1 MKLIRPFTV
10 TPATL
15 TSNITDSEPEYAATA
30 TYAVG
35 AIVQNTTG
43 ASPTNRRYESLVANN
58 KGNALTDPAKWL
70 DLGPTN
76 RWAMFDTKNSTATT
90 NAGEIDVSL
99 AVTGRADGLAL
110 FNLTASSVRV
120 RVAVDPALAPP
131 VDLGATLDMDFLTAP
146 DALIIRTPDALTT
159 VYDQTFSLRSESGIT
174 SWYDYFSEEIV
185 FVGDLVLTDLP
196 LYTDPTVTIEI
207 VNDYGTTA
215 CGTCVVGQTVD
226 IGAATYGAKAGITD
240 YSRKTVDEF
249 GDYTFIQR
257 GFAKRASFKLVTP
270 NSSVDSVS
278 ALLAIYRA
286 QPVVWVGTDAF
297 TSTWLFGWLRDW
309 AIEFSMMEQSYL
321 ALEIEGLT

>member
-15 TSNITDSEPEYAATA
+15 TSNISDTDTEYASTA
-30 TYAVG
+30 TYALG
-35 AIVQNTTG
+35 AVVQDTTG

-58 KGNALTDPAKWL
+58 KGNALTDTAKWL

-90 NAGEIDVSL
+90 NAGAISVSIP
-99 AVTGRADGLAL
+99 VTGRADGLAL

-120 RVAVDPALAPP
+120 RVAVDPAIAPP
-131 VDLGATLDMDFLTAP
+131 QDLGATLEMDFLTLP
-146 DALIIRTPDALTT
+146 DELVIRTPDALTT
-159 VYDQTFSLRSESGIT
+159 VYDETISLRSESGIT
-174 SWYDYFSEEIV
+174 SWYDYFTEEIT

-196 LYTDPTVTIEI
+196 LYTNPTVTIDI
-207 VNDYGTTA
+207 ANDYGSTA
-215 CGTCVVGQTVD
+215 CGTCVLGQTVD

-257 GFAKRASFKLVTP
+257 GFAKRATFKLVTP
-270 NSSVDSVS
+270 NSAVDSVS
-278 ALLAIYRA
+278 VLLSLYRA
-286 QPVVWVGTDAF
+286 QPVVWVGTDTF

-309 AIEFSMMEQSYL
+309 AVEFSMMEQSYL